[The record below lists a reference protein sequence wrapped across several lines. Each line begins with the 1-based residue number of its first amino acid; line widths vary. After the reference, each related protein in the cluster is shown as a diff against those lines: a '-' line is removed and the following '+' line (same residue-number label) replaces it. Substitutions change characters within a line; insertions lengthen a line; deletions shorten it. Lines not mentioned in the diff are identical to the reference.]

1 MKYVCV
7 YDPDMSEYMYLST
20 DKQYQNLIG
29 DGTLRGFRYAFRSVI
44 TIEESEKHAVTMS
57 VWEIDAAAEEALD
70 KFARVPDIY
79 IKKPVNA
86 YCEGELIDAIVYVLN
101 PEKCDIPYELP
112 QDPGCLFNSFSLADK
127 AVSNQISEAFDYTW
141 EKIRASETE
150 EERAARP
157 KLFEMKLNKEPFR
170 KIQSGK
176 KTIELRLFDEK
187 RLQIR
192 EGDAIHFFMVGEPD
206 QKLLVEVLK
215 IHRFPSFKELY
226 ENLPLSKCGYESDDR
241 AAADYRDMLAYY
253 SEEEEKKYGV
263 VGIEFRLVADFVKR
277 RELLS
282 WLNDNKEK
290 DS

>member
-1 MKYVCV
+1 M
-7 YDPDMSEYMYLST
+7 
-20 DKQYQNLIG
+20 
-29 DGTLRGFRYAFRSVI
+29 
-44 TIEESEKHAVTMS
+44 
-57 VWEIDAAAEEALD
+57 
-70 KFARVPDIY
+70 
-79 IKKPVNA
+79 
-86 YCEGELIDAIVYVLN
+86 
-101 PEKCDIPYELP
+101 
-112 QDPGCLFNSFSLADK
+112 
-127 AVSNQISEAFDYTW
+127 
-141 EKIRASETE
+141 IR
-150 EERAARP
+150 
-157 KLFEMKLNKEPFR
+157 
-170 KIQSGK
+170 IC
-176 KTIELRLFDEK
+176 
-187 RLQIR
+187 
-192 EGDAIHFFMVGEPD
+192 

>member
-176 KTIELRLFDEK
+176 R
-187 RLQIR
+187 Q
-192 EGDAIHFFMVGEPD
+192 
-206 QKLLVEVLK
+206 
-215 IHRFPSFKELY
+215 S
-226 ENLPLSKCGYESDDR
+226 N
-241 AAADYRDMLAYY
+241 
-253 SEEEEKKYGV
+253 
-263 VGIEFRLVADFVKR
+263 
-277 RELLS
+277 
-282 WLNDNKEK
+282 
-290 DS
+290 

>member
-1 MKYVCV
+1 M
-7 YDPDMSEYMYLST
+7 
-20 DKQYQNLIG
+20 
-29 DGTLRGFRYAFRSVI
+29 
-44 TIEESEKHAVTMS
+44 
-57 VWEIDAAAEEALD
+57 
-70 KFARVPDIY
+70 
-79 IKKPVNA
+79 
-86 YCEGELIDAIVYVLN
+86 N

-187 RLQIR
+187 RSQIR